1 MFTTSTTNIQDF
13 FKNTELALEV
23 YKEMLL
29 LYCEKAR
36 QYVNSQC
43 ADLEPWQ
50 IIAATLLL
58 TVGAVR
64 AKAFLFQQESLTS
77 RIKKQAFRLIRKI
90 PFIGSSIQKKLN
102 KALDDMSVSVC
113 TLKEGMSY
121 TKLLPA
127 QGLTQKQV
135 LDSIRQYQTLMQWT
149 KGKVSGA
156 VYWGDEKLTELLVK
170 VYGEFAW
177 SNPLHPDIFPGVR
190 KMEAEVVRMAC
201 TLFNGGPESCG
212 TVTSGGTESILMAC
226 KAYRDM
232 AYERGIKHPEIIA
245 PISVHAAF
253 DKAAHYFGMKLIHIP
268 LEKKTMKVDVKAM
281 KRAISKNTAMLV
293 CSAPQFPHGIVDPIV
308 EVGKLAERYNIP
320 FHVDACL
327 GGFLIVFMEKA
338 GFKLEPFDFRVKG
351 VTSISAD
358 THKYGYAPKGSSVVL
373 YSDKKYRHYQFFVAP
388 DWQGG
393 IYASPSMAGSRPG
406 GIIAACWATMMHMG
420 ENGYVDATRKV
431 VQTTRTIAAGLRKIE
446 GIFVFGNPEVS
457 VVAIGSDDFDVF
469 RLSNAL
475 TSKGWNLNSLQF
487 PSSIHICVTMRHT
500 MPGVAEHFINDV
512 KEGVAVIMK
521 NPKEKTTGMGAIY
534 GMAQTIPDRSL
545 VTEISCGFLDC
556 LYSTEVPK
564 VQKNHHTS
572 KRNHMNGSSKTH

>member
-1 MFTTSTTNIQDF
+1 MDYWS
-13 FKNTELALEV
+13 ALEV
-23 YKEMLL
+23 YKETAL
-29 LYCEKAR
+29 LYIEEA
-36 QYVNSQC
+36 QSYVNSQC
-43 ADLEPWQ
+43 AGLEPWQ
-50 IIAATLLL
+50 IIAATLLSTL
-58 TVGAVR
+58 GVVWL
-64 AKAFLFQQESLTS
+64 KDFLFQQESLTS
-77 RIKKQAFRLIRKI
+77 RVKKQFFRIIRKI
-90 PFIGSSIQKKLN
+90 PFIGASIQNQLN
-102 KALDDMSVSVC
+102 KALDDMSMSLC

-127 QGLTQKQV
+127 QGLTHKQL
-135 LDSIRQYQTLMQWT
+135 LDKIREYETLSEVNWA

-156 VYWGDEKLTELLVK
+156 VYWGDEKLTDLLVK

-177 SNPLHPDIFPGVR
+177 TNPLHPDIFPGVR
-190 KMEAEVVRMAC
+190 KMEAEVVRMTCA
-201 TLFNGGPESCG
+201 LFNGGPDSCG

-232 AYERGIKHPEIIA
+232 AHERGIKHPEIIA

-253 DKAAHYFGMKLIHIP
+253 DKAAHYFGMKLIHVP
-268 LEKKTMKVDVKAM
+268 LDNKTMKVDVKAM
-281 KRAISKNTAMLV
+281 RRAITKNTAMLV
-293 CSAPQFPHGIVDPIV
+293 CSAPQFPHGIMDPV
-308 EVGKLAERYNIP
+308 EEVAKLAVKYNIP

-338 GFKLEPFDFRVKG
+338 GFRLAPFDFRVKG

-373 YSDKKYRHYQFFVAP
+373 YSNRKFRHYQYFVAP

-420 ENGYVDATRKV
+420 EKGYVEATRKV
-431 VQTTRTIAAGLRKIE
+431 VETTRKIKTGIRKID
-446 GIFVFGNPEVS
+446 GVFVFGDPEVS
-457 VVAIGSDDFDVF
+457 VVALGSDDFDIF

-475 TSKGWNLNSLQF
+475 TSKGWNLNTLQF
-487 PSSIHICVTMRHT
+487 PSSIHICVTMLHT
-500 MPGVAEHFINDV
+500 QSGVAEQFISDV
-512 KEGVAVIMK
+512 KKEVAIIMK

-534 GMAQTIPDRSL
+534 GMAQSIPDRSM
-545 VTEISCGFLDC
+545 VTEVSQGFLDC

-564 VQKNHHTS
+564 MQNKHHKNHKNHINGNS
-572 KRNHMNGSSKTH
+572 KVH

>member
-1 MFTTSTTNIQDF
+1 MDYWS
-13 FKNTELALEV
+13 ALEV

-29 LYCEKAR
+29 LYAEEAR
-36 QYVNSQC
+36 RYVNSQC
-43 ADLEPWQ
+43 AALEPWQ
-50 IIAATLLL
+50 IIVVTLLSTL
-58 TVGAVR
+58 GAVWL
-64 AKAFLFQQESLTS
+64 KGFLFQQESLAS
-77 RIKKQAFRLIRKI
+77 RVKKQFFKIIKKI
-90 PFIGSSIQKKLN
+90 PFVRASIQSQLN

-127 QGLTQKQV
+127 KGLAQQQLLEK
-135 LDSIRQYQTLMQWT
+135 IREYETLSEVNWA

-156 VYWGDEKLTELLVK
+156 VYWGDEKLTDLLVK

-190 KMEAEVVRMAC
+190 KMEAEVVRISCA
-201 TLFNGGPESCG
+201 LFNGGPDSCG

-268 LEKKTMKVDVKAM
+268 LDKKTMKVDVKAM
-281 KRAISKNTAMLV
+281 KRAITKNTAMLV
-293 CSAPQFPHGIVDPIV
+293 CSAPNFPHGIMDPIE
-308 EVGKLAERYNIP
+308 EVAKLALNYNIP

-338 GFKLEPFDFRVKG
+338 GFKLAPFDFRVKG

-358 THKYGYAPKGSSVVL
+358 THKYGYAPKGSSVIL
-373 YSDKKYRHYQFFVAP
+373 YSDKKYRHYQYFVAP

-420 ENGYVDATRKV
+420 ENRYVEATKKV
-431 VQTTRTIAAGLRKIE
+431 IETAQKIKTGVRKIE
-446 GIFVFGNPEVS
+446 GVFVFGDPEVS
-457 VVAIGSDDFDVF
+457 VVALGSHVFDIF

-475 TSKGWNLNSLQF
+475 TSRGWNLNTLQF
-487 PSSIHICVTMRHT
+487 PSSIHICVTMLHT
-500 MPGVAEHFINDV
+500 QHGVAEQFINDV
-512 KEGVAVIMK
+512 KKEVAIIMK
-521 NPKEKTTGMGAIY
+521 NPEEKTTGMGAIY
-534 GMAQTIPDRSL
+534 GMAQSIPDRSM
-545 VTEISCGFLDC
+545 VTEVSQGFLDC

-564 VQKNHHTS
+564 IKNKQHKNH
-572 KRNHMNGSSKTH
+572 KNHMNGNSVVH